1 MITTIILS
9 KDRPAQLRLL
19 LDSLQINGGN
29 LFDITVLY
37 DYTDDLFLRGYTKT
51 QNHFYNKHMSNVN
64 FPIKWKLRTSP
75 NINEDI
81 YKCALQGRD
90 LFCIFNDENILFD
103 RVASYKLIKKLFKTY
118 VLSSLSL
125 RLGNNTVIQNPYE
138 REGYFSPLPEEGSF
152 VFDRFLLWNAT
163 DVENYTNF
171 AMPFSTNGHIYHKS
185 ILTNALKKCHVQDI
199 EDFEK
204 TMQDNLYNGSF
215 SGTPPLMACPEYSV
229 SLHNS
234 MVKLTE
240 TETSNLDI
248 SIDTVNAR
256 YLKGN
261 VIDYN
266 AFDFTH
272 VSKPYQD
279 FTATFYNEDNLHNG
293 S

>member
-1 MITTIILS
+1 MITTVILS

-37 DYTDDLFLRGYTKT
+37 DYTDDLFARGYIKT
-51 QNHFYNKHMSNVN
+51 QNHFYNKHMFNVN
-64 FPIKWKLRTSP
+64 FPIKWKLRNST

-81 YKCALQGRD
+81 YKCVSKGRD
-90 LFCIFNDENILFD
+90 LCCLFNDENILFE
-103 RVASYKLIKKLFKTY
+103 RVGSYRLIKKLFKTY

-138 REGYFSPLPEEGSF
+138 REEYFSPIPTEGEF
-152 VFDRFLLWNAT
+152 VFDKFLLWDAT
-163 DVENYTNF
+163 KVENYTNF
-171 AMPFSTNGHIYHKS
+171 SMPFSTNGHIYHKN
-185 ILTNALKKCHVQDI
+185 ILINALKKSEVKDP
-199 EDFEK
+199 EYFEK
-204 TMQDNLYNGSF
+204 IMQDNLYSGNF
-215 SGTPPLMACPEYSV
+215 SGTSPLMASPEYSV
-229 SLHNS
+229 VLHNS

-240 TETSNLDI
+240 TVPSNLDI

-261 VIDYN
+261 IIDYH

-279 FTATFYNEDNLHNG
+279 FTASFYNEDNLHNG
-293 S
+293 G